1 MTFAKPWEKVNTG
14 KKKVDHTVEAEK
26 ARAARKPW
34 NPQPREVGHE
44 ELKQHNKQ
52 AQRIG
57 AAVRLDEGG
66 ALVLAR
72 AYALHGDMTLALLQI
87 GRYPA
92 DDEGLERARKN
103 AWKYKAHPL
112 FTAAFEAVVMRFTET
127 DILTRDRVLAGLYME
142 AADRGIATTSSSR
155 VAAWSKLAM
164 LMGMERDVKDPPKA
178 DDYSDKSGVLLVPY
192 TATIEDWEQAAM
204 GQQAQLKSDVRT

>member
-14 KKKVDHTVEAEK
+14 KKKVDNTVETEK

-44 ELKQHNKQ
+44 EISQHNKR
-52 AQRIG
+52 AQELG
-57 AAVRLDEGG
+57 ASVRMDEGF
-66 ALVLAR
+66 ALILAR
-72 AYALHGDMTLALLQI
+72 QYALHGDMVLALLQT
-87 GRYPA
+87 GRYPV
-92 DDEGLERARKN
+92 DDSGLERARKA

-112 FTAAFEAVVMRFTET
+112 FQAAFEAVVMRFTET

-142 AADRGIATTSSSR
+142 AADRGVMTTSSSR

-164 LMGMERDVKDPPKA
+164 LMGMERDVKDPPKT
-178 DDYSDKSGVLLVPY
+178 DDQSDKSGVLMVPY
-192 TATIEDWEQAAM
+192 VSSIEEWESAAM